1 MSTKRRS
8 AAEIQRSLVRQVQSI
23 SAHTRGISNDIA
35 LMSQSMHDGMQE
47 TTGPTADLL
56 AVTSQLSSSAM
67 TTCTSL
73 SNCLDDLVSVG
84 EAMAPVLA
92 DNPEAAAALLLNFF
106 SAFLTQMGAF
116 YKEMNA
122 RWDTG
127 CQSFGRGKAAVFRE
141 PPVSSMKSATRTLS
155 GSGAPTVVPPAAG
168 IQREPSAAAAAST
181 AKAGGRRKES
191 GLLLDDV
198 AGRKPFQQ
206 PGEGTESAPGPAAAK
221 KERETSAAATEEEVP
236 VAEVTTPATNVWQE
250 NCDRSQNSHSSGGS
264 VEDSMAAL
272 AAAAESGAQTAAP
285 LRSKRNT
292 LLSANFIA
300 GAPAELTSEER
311 RALAQS
317 EPPYLLLTSTL
328 EAALGAV
335 VMTSRPNVFSNFAT
349 FTYDEPVSRYY
360 IRLVR
365 PGSLA
370 YFVYCNYIC
379 AGADTQADFLCDVL
393 ETDCAEV
400 DPFASPAGE
409 VMVDDAADLSSLPAC
424 AWGIGSSE
432 DNERRLYTMYALIKQ
447 PLREGPTAIIQ
458 DSLNIGAVRDEVLHM
473 VTLVEGAPHFARVT
487 CMVHSEV
494 HTAGVPT
501 QKQAAILSFSRSAFA
516 QAGFVEVPDLE
527 VEEAVLRTRRR
538 KKSLVD
544 AKMAL
549 FPKQERDATATFQPP
564 VQLASLDQPAGDTG
578 ISLGGVARG
587 AVQGGYEVLKAPFA
601 VGRAVGGALLDV
613 TGVTGAVRHNIEGV
627 FRKAFPSLVDEAL
640 VDTFNCA
647 WSERSMLKQGYLFIT
662 PHWLC
667 FQSTVAAAKF
677 SVEYDEIKD
686 IIKSKSAK
694 MFGNAIEVKTHLDDS
709 IFLTNFLQRD
719 QAYSALMSQWLKQ

>member
-8 AAEIQRSLVRQVQSI
+8 PAEIQRSLVQQVQSI
-23 SAHTRGISNDIA
+23 SAHTRGISDDIA
-35 LMSQSMHDGMQE
+35 RMSQSLHDGMQE
-47 TTGPTADLL
+47 NTGPTADLL

-67 TTCTSL
+67 TTCTNL
-73 SNCLDDLVSVG
+73 SSCLDDLVSVG
-84 EAMAPVLA
+84 EAVAPVLA

-106 SAFLTQMGAF
+106 STFLTQMGAF
-116 YKEMNA
+116 YKEMSA
-122 RWDTG
+122 LWDTG

-141 PPVSSMKSATRTLS
+141 PPVSSMTPATRTLS
-155 GSGAPTVVPPAAG
+155 GSGAPTGVPPAAG
-168 IQREPSAAAAAST
+168 IERQPSAAAAAST
-181 AKAGGRRKES
+181 GKAGRRKKA

-206 PGEGTESAPGPAAAK
+206 PDEGSESAPGAAAAK
-221 KERETSAAATEEEVP
+221 KERETSGAAAEEEAP
-236 VAEVTTPATNVWQE
+236 AAAVTTPATKVWQE
-250 NCDRSQNSHSSGGS
+250 NCNRSQNSYSSGGS
-264 VEDSMAAL
+264 VEDRMAAL
-272 AAAAESGAQTAAP
+272 AAAAESGAQTAVP
-285 LRSKRNT
+285 LRSKRNS
-292 LLSANFIA
+292 LLSANSIA

-311 RALAQS
+311 RTLAQS

-335 VMTSRPNVFSNFAT
+335 VMASRPNVFSNFAT
-349 FTYDEPVSRYY
+349 FTYSEPVSRYY

-432 DNERRLYTMYALIKQ
+432 DNERRLYTMYVLIKQ
-447 PLREGPTAIIQ
+447 PPREGPTAIIQ

-487 CMVHSEV
+487 CMVQSEV
-494 HTAGVPT
+494 RTAELPT

-527 VEEAVLRTRRR
+527 VEEAVSRTRRR
-538 KKSLVD
+538 KESVVD

-613 TGVTGAVRHNIEGV
+613 TGVTDAVRHNIEGV

-719 QAYSALMSQWLKQ
+719 QAYNALMSQWLKQ

>member
-1 MSTKRRS
+1 MSTKRCS
-8 AAEIQRSLVRQVQSI
+8 PAAIQRSLVQQVQSI
-23 SAHTRGISNDIA
+23 SAHTRGISDDIA
-35 LMSQSMHDGMQE
+35 RMSQSLHDGMQE
-47 TTGPTADLL
+47 NTGPTADLL

-67 TTCTSL
+67 TTCTNL
-73 SNCLDDLVSVG
+73 SSCLDDLVSVG
-84 EAMAPVLA
+84 EAVAPVLA

-106 SAFLTQMGAF
+106 STFLTQMGAF
-116 YKEMNA
+116 YKEMSA
-122 RWDTG
+122 LWDTG

-141 PPVSSMKSATRTLS
+141 PPVSSMTPATRTLS
-155 GSGAPTVVPPAAG
+155 GSGAPTGVPPAAG
-168 IQREPSAAAAAST
+168 IERQPSAAAAAST
-181 AKAGGRRKES
+181 GKAGRRKKT

-206 PGEGTESAPGPAAAK
+206 PDEGSESAPGAAAAK
-221 KERETSAAATEEEVP
+221 KERETSGAAAEEEAP
-236 VAEVTTPATNVWQE
+236 AAAVTTPATKVWQE
-250 NCDRSQNSHSSGGS
+250 NCNRSQNSYSSGGS
-264 VEDSMAAL
+264 VEDRMAAL
-272 AAAAESGAQTAAP
+272 AAAAESGAQTAVP
-285 LRSKRNT
+285 LRSKRNS
-292 LLSANFIA
+292 LLSANSIA

-311 RALAQS
+311 RTLAQS

-335 VMTSRPNVFSNFAT
+335 VMASRPNVFSNFAT
-349 FTYDEPVSRYY
+349 FTYGEPVSRYY

-432 DNERRLYTMYALIKQ
+432 DNERRLYTMYVLIKQ
-447 PLREGPTAIIQ
+447 PPREAPTAIIQ

-487 CMVHSEV
+487 CMVQSEV
-494 HTAGVPT
+494 RTAELPT

-527 VEEAVLRTRRR
+527 VEEAVSRTRRR
-538 KKSLVD
+538 KESVVD

-613 TGVTGAVRHNIEGV
+613 TGFTGAVRHNIEGV

-719 QAYSALMSQWLKQ
+719 QAYNALMSQWLKQ